1 VLGISFDSLGG
12 NNSEKLQKG
21 CVNDMN
27 GKIGAWIVMGFW
39 ALALSASA
47 QGPAGRIVTIDL
59 NKVFNDYYKT
69 PMAQAKLKET
79 VDTFTKEQDEMM
91 ANYKKGIDELNKL
104 REEQEKSEYTAEV
117 REQKRKAV
125 AEKLAET
132 QKLQRDIEDYRS
144 SHQKILQEQTQR
156 MRQTILKEINDVVAK
171 EARDK
176 GYQLVLDK
184 SGNTLNGVPT
194 LIYSQDSLEITDD
207 ITKILNKN
215 QPKTTEAPK
224 PAEKTGEKK

>member
-1 VLGISFDSLGG
+1 
-12 NNSEKLQKG
+12 
-21 CVNDMN
+21 MN

-47 QGPAGRIVTIDL
+47 QGPAARIATIDL

-69 PMAQAKLKET
+69 PMAQGKLKET
-79 VDTFTKEQDEMM
+79 VDSFTKEQDEMM
-91 ANYKKGIDELNKL
+91 TNYKKGIDELNKL

-132 QKLQRDIEDYRS
+132 QKLQRDIEDYRT

-156 MRQTILKEINDVVAK
+156 MRQTILKEINEVVAK
-171 EARDK
+171 EARDQ

-194 LIYSQDSLEITDD
+194 VIFSQDPLEITDE
-207 ITKILNKN
+207 IVKVLNKN

-224 PAEKTGEKK
+224 PVEKKGDKK

>member
-1 VLGISFDSLGG
+1 
-12 NNSEKLQKG
+12 
-21 CVNDMN
+21 MN
-27 GKIGAWIVMGFW
+27 GKIGAWIAVGIW
-39 ALALSASA
+39 AVALSASA
-47 QGPAGRIVTIDL
+47 QGAGRIVTVDL

-69 PMAQAKLKET
+69 PIAQAKLKET

-91 ANYKKGIDELNKL
+91 ANYKKGIDELNTL

-132 QKLQRDIEDYRS
+132 QKLQRDIEDYRA

-156 MRQTILKEINDVVAK
+156 MRQTILKEINDVISK
-171 EARDK
+171 EAGDQ

-184 SGNTLNGVPT
+184 SGNTLNGVPAV
-194 LIYSQDSLEITDD
+194 IYSQDSLEITDD
-207 ITKILNKN
+207 IIKILNKN
-215 QPKTTEAPK
+215 QPKTTETPQ
-224 PAEKTGEKK
+224 PAEKKGNTK

>member
-1 VLGISFDSLGG
+1 
-12 NNSEKLQKG
+12 
-21 CVNDMN
+21 MN
-27 GKIGAWIVMGFW
+27 GKIGAWMVMGLW

-47 QGPAGRIVTIDL
+47 QGPGGRIVTVDL

-79 VDTFTKEQDEMM
+79 VDSFTKEQDEMM

-125 AEKLAET
+125 SEKLAET
-132 QKLQRDIEDYRS
+132 QKLQRDIEDYRT

-156 MRQTILKEINDVVAK
+156 MRQTILKEINDVVSK
-171 EARDK
+171 EARDQ

-184 SGNTLNGVPT
+184 SGNTLNGVP
-194 LIYSQDSLEITDD
+194 IVVYSQDSLEITDD
-207 ITKILNKN
+207 IIKILNKG
-215 QPKTTEAPK
+215 QPKSTGTTK
-224 PAEKTGEKK
+224 PAETK